1 VDYFD
6 ASAPRAAENSGTAV
20 EKALEG
26 GEPTGSR
33 AIPAGHEK
41 TLAGR

>member
-6 ASAPRAAENSGTAV
+6 VSATAAENSGTAV